1 MINEPIT
8 CIMPPTTSILI
19 PSGSVI
25 IGFMYSGDTTLM
37 INASATGM
45 PARIQPRDPAVRGDG
60 ADLALHLE
68 AIANDAREIVE
79 NLREVPARLALR
91 QDGRREEPGVEDR
104 HPLGHAF
111 QRVAERHAEVLPVV
125 EELEF
130 RTHRRGDFIGD
141 HLNPGRKCVPRA
153 QRARHQLDRLREL
166 LFEHPEAPG
175 ALPADE
181 HERNAREQR
190 RSGELPASVKCV
202 RDLTIR

>member
-1 MINEPIT
+1 MLTSLRMINEPIT
-8 CIMPPTTSILI
+8 CIVPPTTSILI

-37 INASATGM
+37 INASTSGR
-45 PARIQPRDPAVRGDG
+45 PARIHPVMRPCAVTARTWRFT
-60 ADLALHLE
+60 LKRSRMT
-68 AIANDAREIVE
+68 AREIVE
-79 NLREVPARLALR
+79 NLREVPARLTLR

-141 HLNPGRKCVPRA
+141 HLNTGRKCVPRA

-181 HERNAREQR
+181 HERKAREQR
-190 RSGELPASVKCV
+190 CGGERQRA
-202 RDLTIR
+202 